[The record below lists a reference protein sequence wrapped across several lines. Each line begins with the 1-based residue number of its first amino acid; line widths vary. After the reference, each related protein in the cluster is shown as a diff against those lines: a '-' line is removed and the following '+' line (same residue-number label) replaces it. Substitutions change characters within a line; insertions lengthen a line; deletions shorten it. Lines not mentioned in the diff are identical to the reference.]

1 MSDQG
6 PTNPPSGVPGQTGV
20 AHFGSDRTTRW
31 VAYLGLSISVL
42 TFVFGNGVA
51 LKLAKFFPSPQD
63 SKTIIEGIIG
73 LLNIALA
80 SFVLIDS
87 WFIRPVEISEDK
99 SPSAL
104 SFKQLL
110 LGWRLLWLTWIPFYA
125 CLSARWLYH
134 ISDDNAFWRIANALN
149 MVNGFFFYYLFFVLD
164 QPSVP
169 TESEPD
175 RAKMFR
181 RNIRVTI
188 VLGIVIFIVSTF
200 VHGQG
205 ILAEKL
211 SPAYIAVGMAFFFG
225 RLDSHYLRAHRV
237 LLAPLY
243 LYAVIQLFWGRE
255 SAVNPAFDPERVAI
269 FVLAFILKFAIFMTL
284 SQWIR
289 DGRFRKYFVVA
300 KEGLEREC

>member
-1 MSDQG
+1 M
-6 PTNPPSGVPGQTGV
+6 
-20 AHFGSDRTTRW
+20 
-31 VAYLGLSISVL
+31 
-42 TFVFGNGVA
+42 
-51 LKLAKFFPSPQD
+51 
-63 SKTIIEGIIG
+63 
-73 LLNIALA
+73 
-80 SFVLIDS
+80 
-87 WFIRPVEISEDK
+87 SEDK

-125 CLSARWLYH
+125 CLSARWLYQ
-134 ISDDNAFWRIANALN
+134 ISDDNAFWRVVNALN

-181 RNIRVTI
+181 RNVRVTI
-188 VLGIVIFIVSTF
+188 AVGIVIFIVSTF
-200 VHGQG
+200 FQGQG
-205 ILAEKL
+205 FLAEKL

-255 SAVNPAFDPERVAI
+255 SAVNLAFDPERIAI
-269 FVLAFILKFAIFMTL
+269 FVLAFILKFVIFITL